1 MAGKESETMNAKTA
15 DKIATTVIIAIAS
28 IIVLIMAGLLG
39 FILFRGVGH
48 ISFHFL
54 TSAPQSINAGG
65 GIGPQLFN
73 SLFLLFLTMMITIP
87 LGLGAGIY
95 MSQYA
100 KPGKVTN
107 FIRLIVEVLSSFP
120 SIVVGLFGLLVFV
133 NMFDFGFSLF
143 SGALALTVFNLP
155 LMVRITEQGLAGVPL
170 PQKEASLA
178 LGLSKW
184 KTIKSVMLPI
194 AMPTILTGTILSAGR
209 VFGEAAA
216 LLFTAGMSSPRLD
229 FSDWN
234 PLNPTSPLNPFRPA
248 ETLAVHIWKINAEG
262 LAPDAAEIAAG
273 ASAVLII
280 TVLLFN
286 VCARLLGRWM
296 HRKFTAGK

>member
-1 MAGKESETMNAKTA
+1 MKARTA
-15 DKIATTVIIAIAS
+15 DKIATVVIIAVAAF
-28 IIVLIMAGLLG
+28 IVLLLLGLLG
-39 FILFRGVGH
+39 FIMYRGLGH
-48 ISFHFL
+48 ISYDFL
-54 TSAPQSINAGG
+54 TSPPETIREGG

-73 SLFLLFLTMMITIP
+73 SIFLLVLTMVITIP

-95 MSQYA
+95 MSEYA
-100 KPGKVTN
+100 KPGRVTN

-120 SIVVGLFGLLVFV
+120 SIIVGLFGLLVLV
-133 NMFDFGFSLF
+133 NTFGFGFSLF
-143 SGALALTVFNLP
+143 SGALALTIFNLP
-155 LMVRITEQGLAGVPL
+155 LMVRITEQGLKGVPNE
-170 PQKEASLA
+170 QKEASLA

-184 KTIKSVMLPI
+184 KTITSIMMPI
-194 AMPTILTGTILSAGR
+194 AMPVILTGTILASGR

-234 PLNPTSPLNPFRPA
+234 PLSPVSPLNPFRPA
-248 ETLAVHIWKINAEG
+248 ETLAVHIWKINSEG
-262 LAPDAAEIAAG
+262 LAPDAPEIAAG

-286 VCARLLGRWM
+286 IIARWLGRLIHM
-296 HRKFTAGK
+296 KFTATK

>member
-1 MAGKESETMNAKTA
+1 MNARTA
-15 DKIATTVIIAIAS
+15 DKVATVVICLLAGF
-28 IIVLIMAGLLG
+28 IVLVLLGLLG
-39 FILFRGVGH
+39 FILFRGLSH
-48 ISFHFL
+48 ISWDFL
-54 TSAPQSINAGG
+54 TSAPETIKAGG

-73 SLFLLFLTMMITIP
+73 SLFLLVLTMIITIP

-107 FIRLIVEVLSSFP
+107 SIRLVVEVLSSFP

-133 NMFDFGFSLF
+133 NILGIGFSLF

-155 LMVRITEQGLAGVPL
+155 LMVRITEQAMAGVPRE
-170 PQKEASLA
+170 QKEASLA
-178 LGLSKW
+178 LGLSRW
-184 KTIKSVMLPI
+184 KTITSVMLPI
-194 AMPTILTGTILSAGR
+194 AMPAIITGTILAAGR

-229 FSDWN
+229 FTDWN
-234 PLNPTSPLNPFRPA
+234 PLSPFSPLNPFRPA
-248 ETLAVHIWKINAEG
+248 ETLAVHIWKINSEG
-262 LAPDAAEIAAG
+262 LAPDAGEIAAG
-273 ASAVLII
+273 ASAVLVL

-286 VCARLLGRWM
+286 FGARWFGRFM
-296 HRKFTAGK
+296 HRKFTATR

>member
-1 MAGKESETMNAKTA
+1 MRARTV
-15 DKIATTVIIAIAS
+15 DKIATTVIILFATV
-28 IIVLIMAGLLG
+28 IVLIMAGLLG
-39 FILFRGVGH
+39 FILFRGLGH
-48 ISFHFL
+48 ISFDFL
-54 TSAPQSINAGG
+54 TSPPETIKAGG

-73 SLFLLFLTMMITIP
+73 SLFLLVLTLIITIP

-95 MSQYA
+95 MSEYA
-100 KPGKVTN
+100 KPGRVTD

-120 SIVVGLFGLLVFV
+120 SIVVGLFGLLVIV
-133 NMFDFGFSLF
+133 NLFGFGFSLF

-155 LMVRITEQGLAGVPL
+155 LMVRITEQGLASVPQA
-170 PQKEASLA
+170 QKEASLA

-184 KTIKSVMLPI
+184 KTISSIMLPI
-194 AMPTILTGTILSAGR
+194 AMPIILTGTILAAGR

-229 FSDWN
+229 FGNWN
-234 PLNPTSPLNPFRPA
+234 PFSPTSPLNPFRPA
-248 ETLAVHIWKINAEG
+248 ETLAVHIWKINSEG
-262 LAPDAAEIAAG
+262 LAPDAREIAAG

-286 VCARLLGRWM
+286 LLARWLGRVM
-296 HRKFTAGK
+296 FKKFTATK